1 MIYFNKPHITGKEF
15 SYIKDALKSGHIS
28 GNGKY
33 TKICQNFF
41 EERLN
46 IPKVLLT
53 TSCTDALEMCA
64 LLLDI
69 KPGDEVIIP
78 SFTFVSTALAFARQ
92 GARIVFADS
101 KPDHPNI
108 DENQIEGLITPR
120 TRVIVLVHY
129 AGVAC
134 NIDRILE
141 IAGKYN
147 LFVVED
153 AAQSIESFYCSKSGI
168 RKHLGTLGHL
178 AAFSFHETKNIQCG
192 EGGML
197 VVNDE
202 RFVKRAEI
210 IWEKG
215 TNRAQFFR
223 GETDKYG
230 WMDLGSS
237 FLPSDLSAA
246 FLWAQIENLE
256 KIQRKRK
263 RVWDFY
269 HHHLKPLSDKGFFA
283 LPVLPDYATN
293 NAHMFYICCYSPEEQ
308 SKLISYL
315 RDKGIMAVFHYRT
328 LHNSPYYYN
337 KHDGRKLPNSEHF
350 ADSIVRLPLF
360 YNLKTEEVKYIIASF
375 TKYYTS
381 I

>member
-1 MIYFNKPHITGKEF
+1 MINFNQPYITGKEF

-33 TKICQNFF
+33 TKICQQFF
-41 EERLN
+41 EERWN

-53 TSCTDALEMCA
+53 TSCTDALEMCSM
-64 LLLDI
+64 LLNI
-69 KPGDEVIIP
+69 KAGDEVIIP

-92 GARIVFADS
+92 GAKIIFAES
-101 KPDHPNI
+101 KPDHPNM
-108 DENQIEGLITPR
+108 DENEIEELITPK
-120 TRVIVLVHY
+120 TRAIVPVHY

-134 NIDRILE
+134 NMDRIVE
-141 IAGKYN
+141 IAKKHN

-153 AAQSIESFYCSKSGI
+153 AAQSIESFYLSKSGL
-168 RKHLGTLGHL
+168 RKQLGTLGHL

-192 EGGML
+192 EGGL
-197 VVNDE
+197 LAVNDE
-202 RFVKRAEI
+202 QFIKRAEI

-215 TNRAQFFR
+215 TNRTQFFR

-230 WMDLGSS
+230 WMDIGSS
-237 FLPSDLSAA
+237 FLPSDISAA
-246 FLWAQIENLE
+246 FLWAQLEKIE

-263 RVWDFY
+263 RIWDFY
-269 HHHLKPLSDKGFFA
+269 YQHLKPFSDQGYFT
-283 LPVLPDYATN
+283 LPVFPDYATN
-293 NAHMFYICCYSPEEQ
+293 NAHMFFICCNSSDEQ

-315 RDKGIMAVFHYRT
+315 RDKGIMVVFHYRT
-328 LHNSPYYYN
+328 LHNSPYYHD

-350 ADSIVRLPLF
+350 ADCLVRLPLF
-360 YNLKTEEVKYIIASF
+360 YDLRNEDQNYVISSF
-375 TKYYTS
+375 KKFYGL